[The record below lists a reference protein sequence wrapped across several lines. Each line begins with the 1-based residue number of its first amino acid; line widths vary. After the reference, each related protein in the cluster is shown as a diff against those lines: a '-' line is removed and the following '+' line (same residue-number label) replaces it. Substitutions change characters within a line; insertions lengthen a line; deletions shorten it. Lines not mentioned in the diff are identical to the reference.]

1 MPSKGLPMRW
11 MFLPF
16 YRYAEFSGRSRR
28 REYWSFQLL
37 NSFVLFLCIIPMILG
52 LSGSDDF
59 DAFDAEF
66 ESQAE
71 FSQSDG
77 FAAPAFQRAS
87 LQSVQKRSCE
97 PFCAPS
103 KPSSGYAQSDFAADN
118 DDSTL
123 ALLTASSGFVAL
135 IIWWLVIFIPQLA
148 VSVRRLHD
156 INLSGWLLLPFYIG
170 MAIPIVGGL
179 VSLVYIGLMF
189 VAGSRGSNKY
199 GDDPKAERHYEAVF
213 A

>member
-1 MPSKGLPMRW
+1 MRW

-28 REYWSFQLL
+28 REYWLFQLL
-37 NSFVLFLCIIPMILG
+37 NTIVLVLCVIPMIVG
-52 LSGSDDF
+52 LASSDDF
-59 DAFDAEF
+59 DAYDAEF
-66 ESQAE
+66 EAQPE
-71 FSQSDG
+71 FSQLESSQQDS
-77 FAAPAFQRAS
+77 FTATAFQRAS
-87 LQSVQKRSCE
+87 VQSVQKRSCE

-103 KPSSGYAQSDFAADN
+103 NPSSNDGQSDFATGN
-118 DDSTL
+118 DDSIL

-135 IIWWLVIFIPQLA
+135 IIWWLASFIPQLA

-156 INLSGWLLLPFYIG
+156 INLSGWLLLPIYIG